1 MNRSLSICL
10 LLVLPGMACA
20 QTYTSWFTGNAED
33 SPAVPLG
40 GVCMMGGASEF
51 DRAMQWFLDRANG
64 GDVLVLRASG
74 SNGYN
79 DYMYSDLGGVNSV
92 ETILFN
98 NASAAYDPYVAG
110 RIEKAEAIWFAGGDQ
125 WNYVN
130 YWRGTPVMEL
140 VNDAV
145 ALRNAAIGGTSAGM
159 AILGACYFSAQNGS
173 VTSAEALSDPMGP
186 LMAVDC
192 TPFLA
197 VPFLEGTITDTHYDN
212 PDRRGRHLAFLAR
225 MAAAGDSMVFGIAC
239 NEYVAVCVDPDG
251 MAHVYGEYPEYQE
264 FAYFLRMNCVPPT
277 GPETCQAGMPLTWDR
292 NAMAVKTY
300 QVPGLP
306 NGANWFNLNDHLS
319 GSGGSWEDWS
329 AVNGVFN
336 TQPGLAP
343 DCLPTA
349 VDAAGPA
356 PLDLFWEP
364 TAGVAQVVGTGPGS
378 ELQLFRADGRRM
390 AAARCSGARC
400 ALACPEDAYGVFIL
414 RAAGP
419 GGSQSWRLVR
429 P

>member
-1 MNRSLSICL
+1 MNRSLSIGL
-10 LLVLPGMACA
+10 LLVLSGTACA
-20 QTYTSWFTGNAED
+20 QTYTSWFTGNPED

-40 GVCMMGGASEF
+40 GVCLMGGASEF
-51 DRAMQWFLDRANG
+51 DPAMQWFLDRANG

-79 DYMYSDLGGVNSV
+79 DYMYADLGGVNSV

-125 WNYVN
+125 WNYVDF
-130 YWRGTPVMEL
+130 WRGTPVMEL

-145 ALRNAAIGGTSAGM
+145 AERNAAIGGTSAGM
-159 AILGACYFSAQNGS
+159 AILGACYFSAQFGS
-173 VTSAEALSDPMGP
+173 VTSAEALANPMGP

-192 TPFLA
+192 TPFLN
-197 VPFLEGTITDTHYDN
+197 VPFLAGTITDTHYDN
-212 PDRRGRHLAFLAR
+212 PDRRGRHFAFLAR
-225 MAAAGDSMVFGIAC
+225 LAAAGDSTAYGIAC
-239 NEYVAVCVDPDG
+239 NEYVAVCIDPDG

-264 FAYFLRMNCVPPT
+264 FAYFLQMNCIPPT
-277 GPETCQAGMPLTWDR
+277 GPETCQAGFPLTWDR

-300 QVPGLP
+300 KVPGLP
-306 NGANWFNLNDHLS
+306 NGSNWFNLNDHLS

-336 TQPGLAP
+336 TQPGLPP

-349 VDAAGPA
+349 VDAANPE
-356 PLDLFWEP
+356 PLYLLWEP
-364 TAGVAQVVGTGPGS
+364 LAGLAQVVGTGPGS
-378 ELQLFRADGRRM
+378 ELQLFRTDGRRV
-390 AAARCSGARC
+390 AAAPCMGTRC
-400 ALACPEDAYGVFIL
+400 ALACPDDANGVFIL

-419 GGSQSWRLVR
+419 GGSRSWKLVR